1 MVVLVLEDDFEFTL
15 ATIPWWQPWTT
26 SLMFVPML
34 IFNMATLEAALA
46 NNHQDLLVLTSP
58 LEIALANILVMYSY
72 YWMWRMSNKWCKMD
86 FPYRFLLCLLYDLLA
101 IVPLSPFSSGFNI
114 AWDERSFV
122 CTSRLPEAS
131 VSERQISRVF
141 WTIRNSKYLVLRN
154 LRVYLK
160 NCLTDTLCREKRQQV
175 LAFTFKEN

>member
-15 ATIPWWQPWTT
+15 ATFPWWQPWTT

-34 IFNMATLEAALA
+34 IFNMATLEVALA
-46 NNHQDLLVLTSP
+46 NNHRDLLVLMSP

-86 FPYRFLLCLLYDLLA
+86 FPYRFFVCLLYDLLA
-101 IVPLSPFSSGFNI
+101 IVPLSPFHLDSTLLGMKDLLFVLLGFPRHPSLRDRSPESS
-114 AWDERSFV
+114 EPYV
-122 CTSRLPEAS
+122 TLE
-131 VSERQISRVF
+131 
-141 WTIRNSKYLVLRN
+141 YLVLRN